1 MNRTPLAFDI
11 ETVGVEWDSLD
22 EEVQA
27 MVLERARTDEERAE
41 APERLG
47 LHPGTGRVIA
57 IGMWRPVEGRGG
69 VLVEGEPSV
78 EWEPFPLDG
87 GETDGPEGAAQI
99 FRGGEA
105 ELLRQ
110 FWRIAGSAGT
120 LISYNG
126 RSFDGPYLMIRS
138 AMLGVAPTRNLVPYR
153 YSFKEHCDLAEVLT
167 FHRSRPMDRF
177 DFWCRQFGI
186 ASPKTSLKGSEVA
199 QAYREGR
206 LSEIARYALS
216 DARATAE
223 LYQRLQDLIGV
234 FSS

>member
-1 MNRTPLAFDI
+1 
-11 ETVGVEWDSLD
+11 
-22 EEVQA
+22 
-27 MVLERARTDEERAE
+27 
-41 APERLG
+41 
-47 LHPGTGRVIA
+47 
-57 IGMWRPVEGRGG
+57 
-69 VLVEGEPSV
+69 
-78 EWEPFPLDG
+78 
-87 GETDGPEGAAQI
+87 
-99 FRGGEA
+99 
-105 ELLRQ
+105 
-110 FWRIAGSAGT
+110 AGT

-177 DFWCRQFGI
+177 DFCCRQFGS

-199 QAYREGR
+199 RAYREGR

-216 DARATAE
+216 AARAPAE